1 MPEEY
6 KTLLEGG
13 VGEVTEKKSR
23 FIATAMPVN
32 SEEEA
37 VLFIESIK
45 KKYWDARH
53 NCSAFVVGRN
63 HELKRCSDDGEPS
76 QTAGKPILDVL
87 LAEDIHNAVIVVTR
101 YFGGT
106 VLGTGGLV
114 RAYTKAA
121 KEGLLNSKVITKHM
135 GLCLTVDTDYNGIGK
150 LQYLCGQMDITIL
163 DIQYTD
169 RVGMELLV
177 PWAQV
182 GGLKKKIIEAT
193 SGKAGLID
201 GSQVWFG
208 KVGNEIKVFD
218 N

>member
-106 VLGTGGLV
+106 LLGTGGLV

-121 KEGLLNSKVITKHM
+121 KEGLLNSKVITKFNIFDM
-135 GLCLTVDTDYNGIGK
+135 YLTRNK
-150 LQYLCGQMDITIL
+150 LT
-163 DIQYTD
+163 
-169 RVGMELLV
+169 LL
-177 PWAQV
+177 W
-182 GGLKKKIIEAT
+182 
-193 SGKAGLID
+193 
-201 GSQVWFG
+201 
-208 KVGNEIKVFD
+208 
-218 N
+218 